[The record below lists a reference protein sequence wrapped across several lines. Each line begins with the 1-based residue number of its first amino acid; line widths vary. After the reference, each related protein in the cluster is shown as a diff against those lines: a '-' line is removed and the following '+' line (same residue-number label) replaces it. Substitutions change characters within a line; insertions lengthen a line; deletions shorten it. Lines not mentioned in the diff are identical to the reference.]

1 MGHGFEAYDNL
12 MLGSNKPAWHGMGN
26 VIDGQP
32 EKEEA
37 MQASGLT
44 WTVGTEPVTAPNGRG
59 GYFNVP
65 GKVFTVR
72 NDLPL
77 DSTARILG
85 IVSTRYAIFQ
95 NEVLFDLSDSLVGAG
110 GAHYESA
117 GSLRNGKI
125 VWVLA
130 VLPGDLTVL
139 DDKLVKFLFIR
150 NSHDGTSKCEAFFTP
165 IRVVCANTMM
175 MALRMASVKVA
186 FRHSGDPIKQ
196 IEEAKRV
203 LGLADQYFG
212 EHAAT
217 MEELARQ
224 KVDNRFVNA
233 YLQALIPDP
242 EDSNRKGRAQN
253 TRNRIAQLFHG
264 EQAGAGQDAVN
275 GTAYGLLN
283 ATTQYTDH
291 ERTVRRTG
299 ERSLGEVRMES
310 VLLGSGADFRKRA
323 FDLIQRGPE
332 LVKMAASVN

>member
-1 MGHGFEAYDNL
+1 MSHGFEAYDSL

-26 VIDGQP
+26 VIPGQP

-37 MQASGLT
+37 IQASGLT
-44 WTVGTEPVTAPNGRG
+44 WMVTTEPVPAPNGRG

-72 NDLPL
+72 DDLPL
-77 DSTARILG
+77 DNPDRILG
-85 IVSTRYAIFQ
+85 IVSTRYTIFQ
-95 NEVLFDLSDSLVGAG
+95 NGVLFDLSDSLVGAG
-110 GAHYESA
+110 GARYESA

-139 DDKLVKFLFIR
+139 DDKLVKFLLIR

-165 IRVVCANTMM
+165 VRVVCANTMM
-175 MALRMASVKVA
+175 MALRMASVKVS
-186 FRHSGDPIKQ
+186 FRHSGEPMRQ

-203 LGLADQYFG
+203 LGLADDYFG

-217 MEELARQ
+217 MEELARR

-233 YLQALIPDP
+233 YLQALIPNP
-242 EDSNRKGRAQN
+242 SDSERRGRAQN
-253 TRNRIAQLFHG
+253 ARNRIAQLFYG

-291 ERTVRRTG
+291 DRTVRRTG
-299 ERSLGEVRMES
+299 GRSLEEARMES
-310 VLLGSGADFRKRA
+310 VLLGSGADFRRRA

-332 LVKMAASVN
+332 LVEAAVSVN